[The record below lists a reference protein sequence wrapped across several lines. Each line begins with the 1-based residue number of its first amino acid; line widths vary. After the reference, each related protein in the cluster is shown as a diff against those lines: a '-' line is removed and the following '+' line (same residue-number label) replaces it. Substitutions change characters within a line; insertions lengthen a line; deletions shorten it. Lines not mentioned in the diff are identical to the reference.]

1 MQSTTKA
8 QGLSPLNGQPIE
20 ILIESGRI
28 AAIDPVSGPAPT
40 NWIAPAMIDIQV
52 NGFAGVD
59 YNSPDAPLD
68 EIARSIEVQRDT
80 GVARLLPTVITG
92 SHENICGSLANLAK
106 ARRDAAGGESFIGFH
121 VEGPWISPIDGP
133 RGAHPVQHCRA
144 ATPDEFDR
152 FQEAAEGHIML
163 VTLAPEVEGAI
174 PTIEHMVKAGVTVAI
189 GHSNASEADIR
200 NAISAGATMSTH
212 LGNGAH
218 QLIARH
224 SNYITWQM
232 AADELSAGL
241 IVDGIHLPPAFV
253 KVAVRAKGADK
264 VILVTDAAPP
274 AGCAPGIFHFG
285 HLEVELTED
294 QCIRLTDSGRL
305 AGSALSMDR
314 GLENLIRFTDLDLL
328 AALRAGTVN
337 AAREIRYKPRQG
349 FLEVGDPADLMLFD
363 YDIESGSVA
372 VRETIMGQVG

>member
-1 MQSTTKA
+1 MQSTTKR
-8 QGLSPLNGQPIE
+8 QGLSPIDSKPIE
-20 ILIESGRI
+20 IQIDSGRI
-28 AAIDPVSGPAPT
+28 AAIRPVEGPPPS

-59 YNSPDAPLD
+59 YNSPDTPLD
-68 EIARSIEVQRDT
+68 DLARSIEVQRDT

-92 SHENICGSLANLAK
+92 SHDNICGSLANLAK
-106 ARRDAAGGESFIGFH
+106 ARGELPNGESFIGFH
-121 VEGPWISPIDGP
+121 VEGPWISPLDGP

-152 FQEAAEGHIML
+152 FQEAAEGGILL

-174 PTIEHMVKAGVTVAI
+174 ETIEHMVKAGVTVSI
-189 GHSNASEADIR
+189 GHCNAAEADIA
-200 NAISAGATMSTH
+200 NAIAAGTTMSTH

-218 QLIARH
+218 QTIARH

-253 KVAVRAKGADK
+253 KVAVRAKGAEK

-314 GLENLIRFTDLDLL
+314 GLENLMRFSDLNLL

-337 AAREIRYKPRQG
+337 AAREIAFKPRLG
-349 FLEVGDPADLMLFD
+349 FLQVGDPADLMLFD
-363 YDIESGSVA
+363 YDSDSGAVA
-372 VRETIMGQVG
+372 IHETLVGELS